1 MGQLFEMH
9 SQKLRGFISC
19 QVVLCNKNLMK
30 ILTMSG
36 RIPDIEEELKK
47 IQQQK
52 QEYITYDDL
61 SENEVIIFSI

>member
-1 MGQLFEMH
+1 M
-9 SQKLRGFISC
+9 
-19 QVVLCNKNLMK
+19 VLCNKNLMK

-52 QEYITYDDL
+52 QEYITHDDL
-61 SENEVIIFSI
+61 NENEVKSFHLVPT

>member
-1 MGQLFEMH
+1 
-9 SQKLRGFISC
+9 
-19 QVVLCNKNLMK
+19 
-30 ILTMSG
+30 MSG

-61 SENEVIIFSI
+61 SENEVIILFSAHLIDGCYSAQYFNMQ